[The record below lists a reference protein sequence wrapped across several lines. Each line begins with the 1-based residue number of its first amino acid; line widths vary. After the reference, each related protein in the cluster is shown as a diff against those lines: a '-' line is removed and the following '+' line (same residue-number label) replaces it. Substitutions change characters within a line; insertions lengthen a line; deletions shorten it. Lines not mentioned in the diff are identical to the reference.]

1 MPHFG
6 DPEYWKRYFAEQAQD
21 PFHSEEFLQGFQGI
35 KRPIMAQLKKKSKI
49 LQVGCGN
56 SYLGEDIYDCGI
68 ENVTN
73 VDISPDVLNLMKIRN
88 QVEGRKKMKHV
99 QADFTKETV
108 PGFTSAKYDIV
119 IDKNVLDC
127 FMSIPNDHNATA
139 MRYLKNI
146 AAQLKAGG
154 VFIML
159 SYCSEN
165 ARLPVLGYKP
175 DPDFVY
181 RFTKGVKWKRVTC
194 VRIPKQHTGMRQGVA
209 ERIEDPDD
217 ISHFL
222 YICERPGKTAV
233 RRYKWEGQA
242 QKKAL
247 ADALENVL
255 RPKDVV
261 NEDDLFGDSSDED

>member
-1 MPHFG
+1 
-6 DPEYWKRYFAEQAQD
+6 
-21 PFHSEEFLQGFQGI
+21 
-35 KRPIMAQLKKKSKI
+35 MAQLKKKSKV

-73 VDISPDVLNLMKIRN
+73 VDISADVLNLMKIRN

-119 IDKNVLDC
+119 LDKNVLDC

-139 MRYLKNI
+139 MRYVKNI
-146 AAQLKAGG
+146 VAQLKAGG

-165 ARLPVLGYKP
+165 ARLPILGYKP

-194 VRIPKQHTGMRQGVA
+194 VRVPKQHTGMRQGAA

-247 ADALENVL
+247 VDALENVL